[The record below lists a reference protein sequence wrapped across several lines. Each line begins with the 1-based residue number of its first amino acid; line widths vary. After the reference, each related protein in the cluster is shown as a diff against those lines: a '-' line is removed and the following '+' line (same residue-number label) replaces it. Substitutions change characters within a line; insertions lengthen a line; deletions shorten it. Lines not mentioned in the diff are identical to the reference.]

1 MRLSCAALLALP
13 ATFLSTLAV
22 AVPSPAYPDQH
33 PFLRSPSTP
42 ERSRWRRLSGKLIDT
57 VWGLTHDGHSPA
69 ASMAKAD
76 AQAPPHT
83 FARYGGDVV
92 LRFNISTPDE
102 AKRLADAA
110 DTLLLDVWE
119 FTQDWV
125 DIRLAKD
132 IVGPLLGLLPSSLHS
147 SHAPLLGERD
157 LAQAIYDTYPQPR
170 GVAAAHPKELHHTG
184 PSLGARPFSPA
195 LGQDN
200 DETNIFFNDYQPFS
214 VIEPWMRLMASL
226 FTTHVRKVNIG
237 VSAQGRDIPGLRVGV
252 HPTNKQVE
260 NPPKRKTVL
269 IFGGQH
275 AREWISTS
283 TVTYLAYSFITGYG
297 KSPSITR
304 ILEAFDIVFIPTINP
319 DGYIYTWETDR
330 LWRKNRQP
338 TNLRFC
344 QGIDLDRNFG
354 FQWDGSGGHSTTT
367 AAGNP
372 CSESFAGDHPFQ
384 AVETQQLAAWAQNET
399 ENHHVDFVAM
409 LDLHSYSQQILYP
422 YSYSCDDLPANM
434 ENLEELAFGLGKAIR
449 VGAHGHNYEVLSAC
463 EGNSILSSSS
473 SSPSARE
480 DEETTP
486 SRRQQQRKILP
497 RIVPSGGSA
506 LDWFYAALSVRF
518 AYQVKLPDRG
528 MYGFLLPREM
538 IVPTGKETLDA
549 LLYLGEFL
557 GETFGVEGL
566 GVKELEEGDEEGS
579 WFTLEESA
587 APQDEVEVDVQ
598 EEEGEVV
605 KGYESDETEWIV
617 IEGSEYDDG
626 ELEGEDV
633 RWELKRRMRRR

>member
-1 MRLSCAALLALP
+1 
-13 ATFLSTLAV
+13 
-22 AVPSPAYPDQH
+22 
-33 PFLRSPSTP
+33 
-42 ERSRWRRLSGKLIDT
+42 
-57 VWGLTHDGHSPA
+57 
-69 ASMAKAD
+69 MAKAD

-92 LRFNISTPDE
+92 LRFNISTHDE
-102 AKRLADAA
+102 AKSLAEAA

-132 IVGPLLGLLPSSLHS
+132 IVRPLLGLLPSSLQS

-170 GVAAAHPKELHHTG
+170 GAAATHPKELHHTG

-252 HPTNKQVE
+252 HPTNNQVE

-304 ILEAFDIVFIPTINP
+304 ILEAFDIIFIPTINP

-354 FQWDGSGGHSTTT
+354 FQWDGQSTT
-367 AAGNP
+367 AGNP

-399 ENHHVDFVAM
+399 EHHNVDFVAM

-463 EGNSILSSSS
+463 EGNSILSSS
-473 SSPSARE
+473 PSASNAN
-480 DEETTP
+480 DQTTP
-486 SRRQQQRKILP
+486 SRRSLLP
-497 RIVPSGGSA
+497 RIVPAGGSA

-538 IVPTGKETLDA
+538 IVPTGKEMLDA
-549 LLYLGEFL
+549 LVYLGEFL

-566 GVKELEEGDEEGS
+566 GVKEEVGGVDGEGQEGRVFRQDES
-579 WFTLEESA
+579 V
-587 APQDEVEVDVQ
+587 APQDAG
-598 EEEGEVV
+598 EEEGV
-605 KGYESDETEWIV
+605 ESGEDVEGPDGEKEESEWIV
-617 IEGSEYDDG
+617 IDGADYEDGDD
-626 ELEGEDV
+626 EMEGEEV

>member
-57 VWGLTHDGHSPA
+57 VWGLTHDGHSPTA
-69 ASMAKAD
+69 NMAKAD

-102 AKRLADAA
+102 AKSLAEAA

-132 IVGPLLGLLPSSLHS
+132 IVGPLLGLLPSSLQS

-170 GVAAAHPKELHHTG
+170 GVVATHPKELHHTG

-252 HPTNKQVE
+252 HPTNNQVE

-354 FQWDGSGGHSTTT
+354 FQWDGQSTT
-367 AAGNP
+367 AGNP

-399 ENHHVDFVAM
+399 EHYHVDFVAM

-449 VGAHGHNYEVLSAC
+449 IGAHGHNYEVLSAC
-463 EGNSILSSSS
+463 EGNSIFPS
-473 SSPSARE
+473 SSPSASNAN
-480 DEETTP
+480 DETTP
-486 SRRQQQRKILP
+486 SRRSLLP
-497 RIVPSGGSA
+497 RIVPAGGSA

-538 IVPTGKETLDA
+538 IVPTGKEMLDA
-549 LLYLGEFL
+549 LVYLGEFL

-566 GVKELEEGDEEGS
+566 GVKEEVEKDGVVEGDGEGRE
-579 WFTLEESA
+579 FLQDESPA
-587 APQDEVEVDVQ
+587 SQDEVEEEVR
-598 EEEGEVV
+598 EEGLSEEVEGV
-605 KGYESDETEWIV
+605 GSDESGWIF
-617 IEGSEYDDG
+617 IEGSEYGDE

>member
-1 MRLSCAALLALP
+1 
-13 ATFLSTLAV
+13 
-22 AVPSPAYPDQH
+22 
-33 PFLRSPSTP
+33 
-42 ERSRWRRLSGKLIDT
+42 
-57 VWGLTHDGHSPA
+57 
-69 ASMAKAD
+69 MAKAD

-102 AKRLADAA
+102 AKSLAEAA

-132 IVGPLLGLLPSSLHS
+132 IVGPLLGLLPSSLQS

-170 GVAAAHPKELHHTG
+170 GMAATHPKELHHTG

-252 HPTNKQVE
+252 HPTNNQVE

-354 FQWDGSGGHSTTT
+354 FQWDGAGHHTTT
-367 AAGNP
+367 AGNP

-399 ENHHVDFVAM
+399 EHHNVDFVAM

-463 EGNSILSSSS
+463 EGNSIFPSS
-473 SSPSARE
+473 SSPSSSVSNAN
-480 DEETTP
+480 DKTNP
-486 SRRQQQRKILP
+486 SRRGILP
-497 RIVPSGGSA
+497 RIVPAGGSA

-538 IVPTGKETLDA
+538 IVPTGVGIKEEED
-549 LLYLGEFL
+549 GV
-557 GETFGVEGL
+557 VEGD
-566 GVKELEEGDEEGS
+566 GEREEGS
-579 WFTLEESA
+579 GFL
-587 APQDEVEVDVQ
+587 QDESVVSQD
-598 EEEGEVV
+598 EEEEEVREEGLSEVV
-605 KGYESDETEWIV
+605 ERVGSDESGWIF
-617 IEGSEYDDG
+617 IEGSEYGDD

-633 RWELKRRMRRR
+633 RWGLKRRMRRR

>member
-13 ATFLSTLAV
+13 ATFLGTLAV

-57 VWGLTHDGHSPA
+57 VWGLTHDGHSPIA
-69 ASMAKAD
+69 NIAKAD

-92 LRFNISTPDE
+92 LRFNISTHDE
-102 AKRLADAA
+102 AKSLADAA

-132 IVGPLLGLLPSSLHS
+132 IVGPLLGLLPSSLQS

-170 GVAAAHPKELHHTG
+170 GVAAAHPIALHHTG

-195 LGQDN
+195 MGQDN

-252 HPTNKQVE
+252 HPTNNQVE

-304 ILEAFDIVFIPTINP
+304 ILEAFDIIFIPTLNP

-354 FQWDGSGGHSTTT
+354 FQWDGDGHSTT
-367 AAGNP
+367 AGNP

-399 ENHHVDFVAM
+399 EHHNVDFVAM

-463 EGNSILSSSS
+463 EGNSIFPSS
-473 SSPSARE
+473 SSPSASDANHE
-480 DEETTP
+480 NTP
-486 SRRQQQRKILP
+486 SRRKILP
-497 RIVPSGGSA
+497 RIVPAGGSA

-566 GVKELEEGDEEGS
+566 GSLQDEGEEDALEEE
-579 WFTLEESA
+579 
-587 APQDEVEVDVQ
+587 DVQ
-598 EEEGEVV
+598 EEALGGVVEGV
-605 KGYESDETEWIV
+605 GSDEAGWIF
-617 IEGSEYDDG
+617 IEGSEYGDD
-626 ELEGEDV
+626 ELEGEEV
-633 RWELKRRMRRR
+633 RWELNRRMRRR

>member
-1 MRLSCAALLALP
+1 
-13 ATFLSTLAV
+13 
-22 AVPSPAYPDQH
+22 
-33 PFLRSPSTP
+33 
-42 ERSRWRRLSGKLIDT
+42 
-57 VWGLTHDGHSPA
+57 
-69 ASMAKAD
+69 MAKAD

-252 HPTNKQVE
+252 HPTNNQVE

-354 FQWDGSGGHSTTT
+354 FRWDGSGGHSTTT

-399 ENHHVDFVAM
+399 EHHHVDFVAM

-449 VGAHGHNYEVLSAC
+449 VGAQGHNYEVLSAC

-473 SSPSARE
+473 SSPLAS
-480 DEETTP
+480 DDNDNDNETTP
-486 SRRQQQRKILP
+486 SRRRHQRKILP

-566 GVKELEEGDEEGS
+566 GVMKDADGKVEGFKQDES
-579 WFTLEESA
+579 V
-587 APQDEVEVDVQ
+587 APQDEVEMDVQ
-598 EEEGEVV
+598 EEEEEVGEVV
-605 KGYESDETEWIV
+605 KGDHSDETEWIV

>member
-1 MRLSCAALLALP
+1 
-13 ATFLSTLAV
+13 
-22 AVPSPAYPDQH
+22 
-33 PFLRSPSTP
+33 
-42 ERSRWRRLSGKLIDT
+42 
-57 VWGLTHDGHSPA
+57 
-69 ASMAKAD
+69 
-76 AQAPPHT
+76 
-83 FARYGGDVV
+83 
-92 LRFNISTPDE
+92 
-102 AKRLADAA
+102 
-110 DTLLLDVWE
+110 
-119 FTQDWV
+119 
-125 DIRLAKD
+125 
-132 IVGPLLGLLPSSLHS
+132 
-147 SHAPLLGERD
+147 
-157 LAQAIYDTYPQPR
+157 
-170 GVAAAHPKELHHTG
+170 
-184 PSLGARPFSPA
+184 
-195 LGQDN
+195 
-200 DETNIFFNDYQPFS
+200 
-214 VIEPWMRLMASL
+214 MASL

-252 HPTNKQVE
+252 HPTNNQVE

-304 ILEAFDIVFIPTINP
+304 ILEAFDIIFIPTINP

-354 FQWDGSGGHSTTT
+354 FQWDGQSTT
-367 AAGNP
+367 AGNP

-399 ENHHVDFVAM
+399 EHHNVDFVAM

-463 EGNSILSSSS
+463 EGNSILSSS
-473 SSPSARE
+473 PSASNAN
-480 DEETTP
+480 DQTTP
-486 SRRQQQRKILP
+486 SRRSLLP
-497 RIVPSGGSA
+497 RIVPAGGSA

-538 IVPTGKETLDA
+538 IVPTGKEMLDA
-549 LLYLGEFL
+549 LVYLGEFL

-566 GVKELEEGDEEGS
+566 GVKEEVGGVDGEGQEGRVFRQDES
-579 WFTLEESA
+579 V
-587 APQDEVEVDVQ
+587 APQDAG
-598 EEEGEVV
+598 EEEGV
-605 KGYESDETEWIV
+605 ESGEDVEGPDGEKEESEWIV
-617 IEGSEYDDG
+617 IDGADYEDGDD
-626 ELEGEDV
+626 EMEGEEV

>member
-33 PFLRSPSTP
+33 PFLQSPSTP

-102 AKRLADAA
+102 AKSLADAA

-132 IVGPLLGLLPSSLHS
+132 IVRPLLGLLPSSLQS

-252 HPTNKQVE
+252 HPTNNQVG
-260 NPPKRKTVL
+260 NPPNRKTVL

-354 FQWDGSGGHSTTT
+354 FQWDGAGDSTT
-367 AAGNP
+367 AGNP

-399 ENHHVDFVAM
+399 EHHNVDFVAM

-463 EGNSILSSSS
+463 EGNSIFS
-473 SSPSARE
+473 SSPSASDAN
-480 DEETTP
+480 DESTP
-486 SRRQQQRKILP
+486 SRRKLLP

-566 GVKELEEGDEEGS
+566 GVKKEGDEVGKE
-579 WFTLEESA
+579 FKQDESV
-587 APQDEVEVDVQ
+587 APQDEIET
-598 EEEGEVV
+598 EGEGEKLSEVV
-605 KGYESDETEWIV
+605 VGDDGDETEWIV
-617 IEGSEYDDG
+617 IEGSEYEDG

-633 RWELKRRMRRR
+633 RWELKKRMRRR

>member
-33 PFLRSPSTP
+33 PFSLSPSTP
-42 ERSRWRRLSGKLIDT
+42 ERSRWRKLSGKLIDT
-57 VWGLTHDGHSPA
+57 VWGLTHNGHGPTA
-69 ASMAKAD
+69 KMAKAE

-92 LRFNISTPDE
+92 LRFNISTHDE
-102 AKRLADAA
+102 AKSLADAA

-132 IVGPLLGLLPSSLHS
+132 IVGPLLGLLPSSLQS

-195 LGQDN
+195 LGQDK

-252 HPTNKQVE
+252 HPTNNQVE

-304 ILEAFDIVFIPTINP
+304 ILEAFDIIFIPTINP

-354 FQWDGSGGHSTTT
+354 FQWDGDHSTT
-367 AAGNP
+367 AGNP
-372 CSESFAGDHPFQ
+372 CSESFAGDRPFQ

-399 ENHHVDFVAM
+399 EHHNVDFVAL

-422 YSYSCDDLPANM
+422 YSYSCDDMPANM
-434 ENLEELAFGLGKAIR
+434 ENLEELAFGLAKAIR
-449 VGAHGHNYEVLSAC
+449 VGARGHNYEVLSAC
-463 EGNSILSSSS
+463 EGNSILSAS
-473 SSPSARE
+473 SSPATDDDTDAS
-480 DEETTP
+480 TP
-486 SRRQQQRKILP
+486 SRHHFLP

-538 IVPTGKETLDA
+538 IVPTGKEMLDA

-566 GVKELEEGDEEGS
+566 GVRGDDDGVVEGDSEGMG
-579 WFTLEESA
+579 FKQDESV
-587 APQDEVEVDVQ
+587 APQDEL
-598 EEEGEVV
+598 EEEEVLEEGLGEDG
-605 KGYESDETEWIV
+605 KENDDDEAEWIV
-617 IEGSEYDDG
+617 IEGSEYMDD
-626 ELEGEDV
+626 ESEGEDV
-633 RWELKRRMRRR
+633 RWDLKRRMRRR